1 MSEFNFNL
9 KKDWPTLISVSPESL
24 SVERNLWQSANWADT
39 IKYKIMAI
47 RTKMKE
53 DKKEGRR
60 PTSTEDIL
68 TIKVLIK
75 NLKKTCSDLEESL
88 NLASKFKNIMLF
100 FNEEEERDILWE
112 YKKFINDVEKA
123 LVFFSEED
131 STHIEKK
138 LNLKEEKEYSQVNFW
153 LIILIQKTSPIFE
166 GIKNS
171 SLDKKNVLIKESINS
186 IKTLSKEIEKTL
198 KEYKNITSK
207 LFEENSPIVLTKE
220 DEIDSSINLYS
231 DFLKELSYVLNT
243 FPE

>member
-1 MSEFNFNL
+1 MSEFNL
-9 KKDWPTLISVSPESL
+9 IKDWRALISVSPESL
-24 SVERNLWQSANWADT
+24 SVEKNLWQSANWADT

-53 DKKEGRR
+53 DKEEGRR
-60 PTSTEDIL
+60 STSMEDIL

-75 NLKKTCSDLEESL
+75 DLKKTCSDLEEGL

-100 FNEEEERDILWE
+100 FNEEQERDILWE

-123 LVFFSEED
+123 LLYFPEENN
-131 STHIEKK
+131 TLEKK
-138 LNLKEEKEYSQVNFW
+138 LNLKKEKECSQVNFW

-166 GIKNS
+166 GIKKIGLNRK
-171 SLDKKNVLIKESINS
+171 DALIKESINS
-186 IKTLSKEIEKTL
+186 IKTLSKEIEKNL
-198 KEYKNITSK
+198 KEYRSITSK

-220 DEIDSSINLYS
+220 DEIDSSIDLYS
-231 DFLKELSYVLNT
+231 DFLKELTIFLNA